1 MQGITN
7 ATIKTITTNASF
19 DTDAVDM
26 EQTQNFSIQASY
38 DNTTPAAF
46 TFATTDV
53 KPVYLTLNSHGL
65 FTGNVVRATTSGGLP
80 APLALLTDY
89 YVIRLGANTFQLA
102 TSAANAH
109 AAQPLTITSQGTG
122 NHTLTVTTPTAVAVA
137 HTAITVAAKTVTKT
151 AHGLATGM
159 KVQVTSDDTLPTG
172 YTALTDFF
180 VVRTDA
186 DTFQLSDTEAHAIAG
201 TNIVDPVNQGAGT
214 HTFTVTAQADAVL
227 AYTAVTVGDTTI
239 TETTHGML
247 LGLVGR
253 FTTSTTLPTGLSGG
267 TDYWVIPVT
276 ANTFRVASSLVNAQ
290 AGTFVD
296 ISTVG
301 TGTHTFT
308 ATTLAISIQP
318 QVSNDPDSVG
328 WVAYGSPTTATA
340 TGDTMYDIPTDY
352 KWARL
357 SVTVTTGQLTF
368 KAVAAGQG

>member
-1 MQGITN
+1 
-7 ATIKTITTNASF
+7 
-19 DTDAVDM
+19 
-26 EQTQNFSIQASY
+26 
-38 DNTTPAAF
+38 
-46 TFATTDV
+46 
-53 KPVYLTLNSHGL
+53 
-65 FTGNVVRATTSGGLP
+65 
-80 APLALLTDY
+80 
-89 YVIRLGANTFQLA
+89 
-102 TSAANAH
+102 
-109 AAQPLTITSQGTG
+109 
-122 NHTLTVTTPTAVAVA
+122 
-137 HTAITVAAKTVTKT
+137 
-151 AHGLATGM
+151 
-159 KVQVTSDDTLPTG
+159 
-172 YTALTDFF
+172 
-180 VVRTDA
+180 
-186 DTFQLSDTEAHAIAG
+186 
-201 TNIVDPVNQGAGT
+201 VDPVNQGAGT